1 VPSDEAILF
10 RALLSC
16 RGLDADTNSL
26 ITLETMTCNVVHHSE
41 DAKEGVKAF
50 LEKRTPVWTGR

>member
-1 VPSDEAILF
+1 VN
-10 RALLSC
+10 